1 MSVTLTE
8 LVRISKTRFCWKELS
23 LKMLLFINLCPTSR
37 GPSIF
42 PDKLG
47 RLKERC
53 VTRQNWNNT
62 QVSNESSFE
71 TQKSSLEFRETSIFY
86 ICHSKGF
93 WETIYF
99 SSNITRTTRT
109 YSESTKQLHL
119 RGKFLSEK
127 KGQRNVFICKFRKL
141 SQYFCTK
148 FIFWSINF
156 ELFIYLWRFV
166 FTCVARDCVN

>member
-99 SSNITRTTRT
+99 SRNITRTTRT

-119 RGKFLSEK
+119 RGMFLSVSLE
-127 KGQRNVFICKFRKL
+127 NYLSTFVPSLFFDISTLNCLYICEGL
-141 SQYFCTK
+141 
-148 FIFWSINF
+148 
-156 ELFIYLWRFV
+156 YLRALPV
-166 FTCVARDCVN
+166 TA